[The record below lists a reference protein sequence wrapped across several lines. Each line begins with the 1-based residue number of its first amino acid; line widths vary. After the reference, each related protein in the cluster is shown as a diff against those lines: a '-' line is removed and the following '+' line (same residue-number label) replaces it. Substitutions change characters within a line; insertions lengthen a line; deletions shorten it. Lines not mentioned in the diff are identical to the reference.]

1 MKPRC
6 SWFRFSL
13 RTFFVLLTLF
23 GVWLGMQMKWIRDR
37 HEAIRWLE
45 ARDGS
50 VEYGRAAPM
59 SLVMLGE
66 NGVEV
71 LCIPRTKDDYV
82 EKGVE
87 LENLFPEADMYRIR
101 EDTAIVK
108 YWLRPCPQ

>member
-1 MKPRC
+1 MEKPRR
-6 SWFRFSL
+6 WFRFSL

-45 ARDGS
+45 ARGGS
-50 VEYGRAAPM
+50 VEHGRAAPL
-59 SLVMLGE
+59 SLAMLGE

-71 LCIPRTKDDYV
+71 LCIPRTTDDYV

-87 LENLFPEADMYRIR
+87 LENLFPEADLYRIR
-101 EDTAIVK
+101 QDTAIVK
-108 YWLRPCPQ
+108 YWLRPYPQ